1 MFVTMKPVSE
11 ILNMDCLEYMKSLPD
26 KHFDLCIAD
35 PPYGIGESRKKNNSR
50 GKLAKAKS
58 YTVKGWDDEAFDVS
72 FFNEILRV
80 SKHAIIWGANHF
92 ISKLPYDSS
101 CWIVWD
107 KENGENDFADCE
119 LAWTNFKTAVRRF
132 KFRWQG
138 MLQGN
143 MKNKEER
150 IHPTQKPVALY
161 SWLLK
166 NYGKE
171 GDKIFDPF
179 LGSGSS
185 RIAAYKM
192 GFGFVGCEID
202 EEYFRLSEERFQK
215 ECNGVEKLQDGKII
229 TQGSLF

>member
-1 MFVTMKPVSE
+1 MDSE
-11 ILNMDCLEYMKSLPD
+11 VKSEVFNMDCLEYMKTLPD
-26 KHFDLCIAD
+26 NCFDLCIAD

-58 YTVKGWDDEAFDVS
+58 YTVKGWDDEALDVS

-80 SKHAIIWGANHF
+80 SKHAIIWGSNHF

-179 LGSGSS
+179 FGSGSS

-192 GFGFVGCEID
+192 GFDFVGCEID

-215 ECNGVEKLQDGKII
+215 ECKGVEVMKNGMKLVQK
-229 TQGSLF
+229 SLF

>member
-1 MFVTMKPVSE
+1 MK
-11 ILNMDCLEYMKSLPD
+11 
-26 KHFDLCIAD
+26 A
-35 PPYGIGESRKKNNSR
+35 GKKNNSR

-58 YTVKGWDDEAFDVS
+58 YTVKGWDDEALDVS

-80 SKHAIIWGANHF
+80 SKHAIIWGSNHF

-192 GFGFVGCEID
+192 GFDFVGCEID

-215 ECNGVEKLQDGKII
+215 ECKGVEVMKNGMKLVQK
-229 TQGSLF
+229 SLF